1 MIKLNCIQEVNKM
14 EETKVF
20 EKTEFEESLIKE
32 TIKEIA
38 KTLEEC
44 SYNAIDQIVG
54 YLVSGD
60 YGYISSHNGSRKKI
74 MRFNRNQ
81 ILTVM
86 LKYFIEK

>member
-1 MIKLNCIQEVNKM
+1 M

-20 EKTEFEESLIKE
+20 EKTEFAESLIKE
-32 TIKEIA
+32 TIIEVA
-38 KTLEEC
+38 KTLEERG
-44 SYNAIDQIVG
+44 YNSIDQIVG
-54 YLVSGD
+54 YLISGD

-74 MRFNRNQ
+74 MSFDRNQ